1 MTATRL
7 PPLMMVRPDSPGG
20 SRSVS
25 RNSGRMVAPLLTS
38 PWRKIFSGIM
48 LAFFLP
54 ARICA
59 RMGGGRSGLQE
70 VREVIAVVLAVL
82 AVNLKVNEAPRNEF
96 KGERSEQNPPP
107 SSRR

>member
-1 MTATRL
+1 
-7 PPLMMVRPDSPGG
+7 
-20 SRSVS
+20 
-25 RNSGRMVAPLLTS
+25 
-38 PWRKIFSGIM
+38 M

-59 RMGGGRSGLQE
+59 RMGGGRRGLQE
-70 VREVIAVVLAVL
+70 VREVREVLAVLAVL
-82 AVNLKVNEAPRNEF
+82 AVNLKVNEAVRSEF